1 MKKILLLEDDT
12 GLRELVAPIFS
23 DYHLVEAASVSE
35 AMNCL
40 GDKDEIAAAVIEYWM
55 PDGAA
60 VPVLDALKD
69 RNPQV
74 PVVVVSGGNNRFS
87 PELTEALS
95 VLSYASV
102 FLHKPFSREELVR
115 ALASVLPAA

>member
-12 GLRELVAPIFS
+12 GQRELVAPVLS
-23 DYHLVEAASVSE
+23 NYHVVEAASVAE
-35 AMNCL
+35 AMTCL
-40 GDKDEIAAAVIEYWM
+40 GDQDTIAAAVIEYWL

-60 VPVLDALKD
+60 VPVLDALKES
-69 RNPQV
+69 NPQV
-74 PVVVVSGGNNRFS
+74 PVVVVSGGNKCFS

-102 FLHKPFSREELVR
+102 FLHKPFRGEDLIR
-115 ALASVLPAA
+115 ALDSVLATA